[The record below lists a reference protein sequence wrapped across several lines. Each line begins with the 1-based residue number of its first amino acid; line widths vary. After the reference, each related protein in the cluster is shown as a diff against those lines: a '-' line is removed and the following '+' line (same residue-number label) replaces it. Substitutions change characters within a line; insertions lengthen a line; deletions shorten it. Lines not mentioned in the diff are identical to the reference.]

1 MKLFTTAQIRELD
14 RYTIENEPI
23 ASIDLMDRA
32 ANALYWK
39 FIANFTYK
47 QPVCVIAGPGNNG
60 GDALA
65 LASMLLF
72 SGFVVNVYQV
82 HTGSLSSDCRE
93 NKKRL
98 LDIFPDSYTELHH
111 DFVAPVITGDTIIVD
126 GLFGSGLSR
135 PLTGIYAQTVE
146 WMNQSECK
154 IFSIDIPSGLLGEVD
169 HLKNGPTVKAF
180 LTICLQFPKLSF
192 FYPENEPY
200 IGKWEIDDIGILKE
214 AIQKFETGYF
224 YLEQDD
230 VKKFVKSRSRFSH
243 KGNYGHVLIVAGSKG
258 MAGASVLAARAAMRT
273 GAGLVTVSG
282 PEVNRTIVQTALPEA
297 IFQTDT
303 AYDLPAVENFNSIA
317 IGPGIGMSNDTIEMV
332 KNILKKADKPCV
344 VDADALNIIAAH
356 HLIEFLPPKS
366 IITPH
371 PKEFERLFGTSAS
384 TYERLLKA
392 QQIAV
397 QRDIYIILKGAHTA
411 IITPEA
417 ELFFNSTGNPGM
429 ATAGSGDVLTGIL
442 AGLMARGYTPAE
454 AAKLGVFIHGKAG
467 DSALET
473 ESEESMLASDIISNL
488 GNVFKS
494 LKIND

>member
-1 MKLFTTAQIRELD
+1 
-14 RYTIENEPI
+14 
-23 ASIDLMDRA
+23 MDRA
-32 ANALYWK
+32 ANALYWR

-72 SGFVVNVYQV
+72 SGFIVNVYQV
-82 HTGSLSSDCRE
+82 HTGSLSTDCKE
-93 NKKRL
+93 YKKRL
-98 LDIFPDSYTELHH
+98 IDSFPDSYTELHH
-111 DFVAPVITGDTIIVD
+111 EFIAPEVTHDTIIVD

-146 WMNQSECK
+146 WMNQSACK

-169 HLKNGPTVKAF
+169 HLKNGPTVKAY

-192 FYPENEPY
+192 FYPENELF
-200 IGKWEIDDIGILKE
+200 IGKWQIDDIGILKE
-214 AIQKFETGYF
+214 AIQKFETKYF
-224 YLEQDD
+224 YLEQSD
-230 VKKFVKSRSRFSH
+230 VEKYVKQRSKFSH
-243 KGNYGHVLIVAGSKG
+243 KGNFGHALIVAGSRG
-258 MAGASVLAARAAMRT
+258 MAGASVLAGKAAMRT
-273 GAGLVTVSG
+273 GAGLVTVYG
-282 PEVNRTIVQTALPEA
+282 PEDNRSIVQTALPEA
-297 IFQTDT
+297 IFQTENAIGLVPVESFD
-303 AYDLPAVENFNSIA
+303 AVA
-317 IGPGIGMSNDTIEMV
+317 LGPGIGMSNYSVELI
-332 KNILKKADKPCV
+332 KNILKKMNQPCV

-371 PKEFERLFGTSAS
+371 PKEFERLFGTSGS

-392 QQIAV
+392 QQIAQ

-417 ELFFNSTGNPGM
+417 EMFFNSTGNPGM
-429 ATAGSGDVLTGIL
+429 ATAGSGDVLTGVL
-442 AGLMARGYTPAE
+442 AGLLAQGYAPAE

-467 DSALET
+467 DFALDS
-473 ESEESMLASDIISNL
+473 ESEESMLAGDIISKF
-488 GNVFKS
+488 GKVFKL
-494 LKIND
+494 LKTSESSHC

>member
-32 ANALYWK
+32 ANVLYWR

-60 GDALA
+60 GDAIA
-65 LASMLLF
+65 LASMLLS
-72 SGFVVNVYQV
+72 SGFMVNVYQV
-82 HTGSLSSDCRE
+82 HTGSLTTDCKE

-98 LDIFPDSYTELHH
+98 LDIFPDSYTEIQHK
-111 DFVAPVITGDTIIVD
+111 FEAPEITRDTIIVD

-135 PLTGIYAQTVE
+135 PLTGIYAETVN
-146 WMNQSECK
+146 WMNFSACK
-154 IFSIDIPSGLLGEVD
+154 IFSIDIPSGLLGEED

-180 LTICLQFPKLSF
+180 LTISLQFPKLSF
-192 FYPENEPY
+192 FYPENEEF

-214 AIQKFETGYF
+214 AIQKFETRYY
-224 YLEQDD
+224 YLEQCD
-230 VKKFVKSRSRFSH
+230 VEKLVKRRSRFSH
-243 KGNYGHVLIVAGSKG
+243 KGNFGHALIIAGNKG
-258 MAGASVLAARAAMRT
+258 MAGASVLAAKAAMRT

-282 PEVNRTIVQTALPEA
+282 PEENRTIVQTAIPEV
-297 IFQTDT
+297 IFHADNTSELNST
-303 AYDLPAVENFNSIA
+303 ENFDVVA
-317 IGPGIGMSNDTIEMV
+317 IGPGIGMSEETVGML
-332 KNILKKADKPCV
+332 KNILKNIHKPCV
-344 VDADALNIIAAH
+344 VDADALNIIATH

-371 PKEFERLFGTSAS
+371 PKEFERLFGTTAS
-384 TYERLLKA
+384 TYERLMKA

-397 QRDIYIILKGAHTA
+397 QRDIYIVLKGAYTA
-411 IITPEA
+411 IITPDA
-417 ELFFNSTGNPGM
+417 GLYFNSTGNPGM

-442 AGLMARGYTPAE
+442 AGLMAQGYSPAE
-454 AAKLGVFIHGKAG
+454 AAKLGVFVHGKAG

-473 ESEESMLASDIISNL
+473 ESEESMMASDIISNL
-488 GNVFKS
+488 GKVFKL
-494 LKIND
+494 LKKPE